1 MTSSRHSEPPPPS
14 CSTQERYFHPLPAEP
29 QTPQYIIVLPNYY
42 RSHSYISRTCRRRLI
57 YSAGLLLLAVTV
69 FLLWPSD
76 PGVSVSRLKLRGFRV
91 HPFPPSLDISLDLI
105 VKVQNRDFYSVDYNA
120 LIVSVAYRRKRL
132 GYVTSEEGHLK
143 ARASSYINAT
153 LQLKGVEIITDV
165 LPLIEDVARGSVTF
179 DTVTEISGQLG
190 LFLLDLPL
198 QLWRK
203 FVGVLTNLEIG
214 RARRKEQRTLKITG
228 RGEKMANIYYCNPRI
243 GEIFGCTEIQK
254 SGEHYLKILSRAGN
268 KRARQTLDHSCANG
282 MASDHQQLYTSN
294 ESIGDSVPEVNII
307 DATPNLE
314 NSSMAIPGLKHH
326 QLSVLDALPAAKENH

>member
-198 QLWRK
+198 QGKVSCEIVVDTKNETISHQNCYPEITNQSSTVLVLYNLRVPDQHLSFPCWTVIWLLAPRWS
-203 FVGVLTNLEIG
+203 FVWKPT
-214 RARRKEQRTLKITG
+214 
-228 RGEKMANIYYCNPRI
+228 
-243 GEIFGCTEIQK
+243 
-254 SGEHYLKILSRAGN
+254 
-268 KRARQTLDHSCANG
+268 
-282 MASDHQQLYTSN
+282 
-294 ESIGDSVPEVNII
+294 
-307 DATPNLE
+307 DATKSLHLLC
-314 NSSMAIPGLKHH
+314 SM
-326 QLSVLDALPAAKENH
+326 LPQYR